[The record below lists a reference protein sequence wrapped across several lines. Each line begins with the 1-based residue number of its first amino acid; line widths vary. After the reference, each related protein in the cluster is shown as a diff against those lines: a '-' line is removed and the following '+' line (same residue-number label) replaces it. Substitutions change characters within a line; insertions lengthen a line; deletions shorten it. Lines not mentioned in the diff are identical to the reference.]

1 MKEDI
6 VQDKRREILDAAEQ
20 VFATRGFT
28 SARMDD
34 IADTAGVAKGTLY
47 LYFSSKQE
55 LFVSLLEERTQE
67 YINTLDRWL
76 ENTQSLSEFIHVSVK
91 LRGQLFVKSQRLVES
106 MSHSVPDFP
115 KDLQRRVWN
124 LRKALEE
131 PSKAALARLLPR
143 DFPVEPPKA
152 TAIVNGAIDHLVAGY
167 LFYSAPVVL
176 DDIAKDIEYVLL
188 PGLSQGQIP
197 C

>member
-1 MKEDI
+1 MREDI
-6 VQDKRREILDAAEQ
+6 IQDKRREILDAAEL
-20 VFATRGFT
+20 VFTTRGFT
-28 SARMDD
+28 AARMDD

-67 YINTLDRWL
+67 YVNTLGGWL
-76 ENTQSLSEFIHVSVK
+76 ENAQSLSEFIHISVK
-91 LRGQLFVKSQRLVES
+91 LRGQLFVKNQRLAES

-115 KDLQRRVWN
+115 KDLQRRVWD

-131 PSKAALARLLPR
+131 PTRDALARLLPLG
-143 DFPVEPPKA
+143 FPVAPPKA
-152 TAIVNGAIDHLVAGY
+152 AAMVNGAIDYMVAGC
-167 LFYSAPVVL
+167 LFYAEPVVL

-188 PGLSQGQIP
+188 PGLSQG
-197 C
+197 